1 MLEWV
6 SPGRNYQSEI
16 IAAMTLAFDTVC
28 RSLLAKESDSDD
40 VRRKLALIILR
51 HTDQGERD
59 PSRLADLSFRE
70 LMGLLD
76 GGDAMTASRCADNL
90 GRPAGLKLVRR
101 RLPAA
106 E

>member
-6 SPGRNYQSEI
+6 SRDRTYNPEM

-40 VRRKLALIILR
+40 VRRKLALIIL
-51 HTDQGERD
+51 HHADQGERD

-70 LMGLLD
+70 LMGLLEE
-76 GGDAMTASRCADNL
+76 GAAMTASGLDTPVVL
-90 GRPAGLKLVRR
+90 KMVGRPS
-101 RLPAA
+101 PAA

>member
-40 VRRKLALIILR
+40 VRRKLALIIL
-51 HTDQGERD
+51 HHADQGERD

-70 LMGLLD
+70 LGLLEE
-76 GGDAMTASRCADNL
+76 GAAMTASGLDTPVVL
-90 GRPAGLKLVRR
+90 KMVGRPS
-101 RLPAA
+101 PAA